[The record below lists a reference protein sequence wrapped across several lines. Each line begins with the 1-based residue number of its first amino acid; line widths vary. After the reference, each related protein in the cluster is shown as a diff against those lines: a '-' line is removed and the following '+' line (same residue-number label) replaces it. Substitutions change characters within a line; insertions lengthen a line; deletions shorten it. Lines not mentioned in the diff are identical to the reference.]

1 MYTKTITTLAY
12 LTFISTPAFS
22 ASSIELEVGQLKN
35 TAGATVTSGT
45 WALIL
50 DANNDK
56 LLPGNIAAT
65 TMSSNAHLL
74 PANASASSLDF
85 SGITLT
91 LGQLIGGARI
101 HALGAIT
108 DVTDLDFGA
117 GYGLGGTISFPDG
130 EEGLAYGIY
139 WFPGITQGS
148 TLPTSGSFQVGG
160 FFQSTTTMDTPY
172 GTFSPPSPQFGSVHV
187 FDSSAFNAITVTA
200 VPEPS
205 TFLLSAFGALALL
218 RRSRKG

>member
-1 MYTKTITTLAY
+1 MPAKSIATLAY
-12 LTFISTPAFS
+12 FTFLSTSAFS
-22 ASSIELEVGQLKN
+22 ASSIELEVGELKDSD
-35 TAGATVTSGT
+35 GATVTSGT
-45 WALIL
+45 WVLIL
-50 DANNDK
+50 DANNDQ

-65 TMSSNAHLL
+65 TTSNNAHLL
-74 PANASASSLDF
+74 LANATAASSDF
-85 SGITLT
+85 SGITLN

-108 DVTDLDFGA
+108 DADDEDYGPGFGVSGVTFA
-117 GYGLGGTISFPDG
+117 AG

-148 TLPTSGSFQVGG
+148 TLPTSGTFQVGG
-160 FFQSTTTMDTPY
+160 FFQSTTGSFAPT
-172 GTFSPPSPQFGSVHV
+172 GTFSPPSPLDNIGTA
-187 FDSSAFNAITVTA
+187 FDSSAFNAITVNA

-205 TFLLSAFGALALL
+205 TFLLSAFGVLALL